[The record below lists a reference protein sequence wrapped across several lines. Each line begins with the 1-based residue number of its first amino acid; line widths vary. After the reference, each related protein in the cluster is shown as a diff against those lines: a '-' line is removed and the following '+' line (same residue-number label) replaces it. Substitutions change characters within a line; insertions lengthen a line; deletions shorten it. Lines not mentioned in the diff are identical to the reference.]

1 MIDLLT
7 HEIPVWVLLVWLLI
21 APVLSLVYRRPSA
34 AIVAWI
40 ERRIRR
46 C

>member
-7 HEIPVWVLLVWLLI
+7 HEIPVWWLLVWLLI
-21 APVLSLVYRRPSA
+21 APALSVAYQRPSA

-46 C
+46 